1 VCRRFERM
9 RGGLFGAGWEMTPI
23 PILLALPSS
32 PMAIMV
38 AGVLKSSLSRG
49 KRGKELPSQAY
60 R

>member
-1 VCRRFERM
+1 M

-49 KRGKELPSQAY
+49 KRGKELPSRAY